1 MTEGQPPRQEGP
13 PPGPQSPGSPQP
25 PPAGPQS
32 GPPQA
37 PPPGAPVAQPYPAQQ
52 PTNGMAVAALVCGI
66 VGVALAIILFF
77 FPFIGLILGVLAI
90 IFGIVGRNRFKAN
103 PAVGRQG
110 MAMAGLVTGIVAVL
124 ISLVLIVLGIIA
136 VNQVGSQLDELEDFT
151 ITQ

>member
-37 PPPGAPVAQPYPAQQ
+37 PPAGTPAAQPYAAQQ
-52 PTNGMAVAALVCGI
+52 PSNGMAVAALVLGI
-66 VGVALAIILFF
+66 VGIVFVFIFPPIAIVL
-77 FPFIGLILGVLAI
+77 GILGV

-110 MAMAGLVTGIVAVL
+110 LAIAGLIC
-124 ISLVLIVLGIIA
+124 GIIA
-136 VNQVGSQLDELEDFT
+136 AVLGAIFTILLIVAINEVSQGLEGIEDFT